1 MALITS
7 DCGSMQ
13 APIARLKKG
22 DYFGEAALMSDK
34 PRTATIRAT
43 KGDAEFYGN
52 TPRTAHSL
60 HLLVSW

>member
-1 MALITS
+1 
-7 DCGSMQ
+7 MQ